1 MRDRLPWVILS
12 LLVIGLDQW
21 SKTLISQHMVLFQ
34 SIVLVP
40 GWLNLTLLHNTGA
53 AFSFL
58 YGAGGWQRW
67 LFSAIAVV
75 VSLGLLIWLF
85 RMPARLRVLPLAVS
99 LVLGGALGNLLD
111 RVRLSYVVDF
121 IHVYHDAWH
130 FPAFNLA
137 DSAITVGTIL
147 LLIDMFFLE
156 EQRRA

>member
-1 MRDRLPWVILS
+1 MQHRFPWLMIS

-21 SKTLISQHMVLFQ
+21 SKALISQHMVLFQ
-34 SIVLVP
+34 SIPLIP
-40 GWLNLTLLHNTGA
+40 GWFSLTLLHNTGA

-75 VSLGLLIWLF
+75 VSLGLLLWLF
-85 RMPARLRVLPLAVS
+85 RMPVRLRILPLAVS
-99 LVLGGALGNLLD
+99 LILGGALGNLLD
-111 RVRLSYVVDF
+111 RVRLSYVIDF
-121 IHVYHDAWH
+121 IHVHHETWH

-156 EQRRA
+156 ELRRA